1 MGLTVAAIIVVD
13 DDDSVR
19 NVLKN
24 ILKRLGH
31 DVNEASDGD
40 SALSQCRDS
49 RPDLAFID
57 MYMPG
62 KDGIETIR
70 ELRKA
75 APEVKV
81 IAMSGEQLEGG
92 LDVLQMASLLGAVGV
107 LRKPFELD
115 EVAELVNKALG
126 GTSDGTGI

>member
-1 MGLTVAAIIVVD
+1 MAD

-19 NVLKN
+19 SVLAS
-24 ILKRLGH
+24 ILRRYGN
-31 DVNEASDGD
+31 DVNEAEDGEV
-40 SALSQCRDS
+40 AVAQCCAT

-70 ELRKA
+70 ELRKEV
-75 APEVKV
+75 PEVKV

-92 LDVLQMASLLGAVGV
+92 LDVLQMASMLGAAGI
-107 LRKPFELD
+107 LRKPFEID
-115 EVAELVNKALG
+115 EVTALVAKALEG
-126 GTSDGTGI
+126 SGEEPAS